1 MRVSKDREIDLAR
14 LALGF
19 KSGYPNDNQTRR
31 RLMTQKIS
39 KVNWRDRIRR
49 TYILSALYG
58 VGLFEAYYLPRYGIQ
73 WLLGGI
79 LATVLLA
86 SFWIRSR
93 WN

>member
-1 MRVSKDREIDLAR
+1 M
-14 LALGF
+14 
-19 KSGYPNDNQTRR
+19 N
-31 RLMTQKIS
+31 QKIS

-49 TYILSALYG
+49 TYILSTLYG
-58 VGLFEAYYLPRYGIQ
+58 VGLVEAYYLPRYGIQ
-73 WLLGGI
+73 WLLAGI